1 MDDHTDSPNESQEQ
15 ITSQKFYV
23 YFFGQEKDDY
33 VKIGMTSDV
42 KKRLAQLQTGNPQRL
57 VIIRLL
63 EFDDI
68 ETAREVEAL
77 FQERY
82 KKLGFGAYGEWYAVS
97 PGALLMDVNFAIHL
111 GYLLGEA
118 PIHDVP
124 GANLD
129 IQGRWISGFDDQP
142 LYASW
147 RPIKYVSAG
156 KLEEL
161 FGPEAPDNDSSPEDG
176 A

>member
-82 KKLGFGAYGEWYAVS
+82 KKLGLGAYGEWYAVN
-97 PGALLMDVNFAIHL
+97 PAALLMDVNFAIHL
-111 GYLLGEA
+111 GNLLGESA
-118 PIHDVP
+118 IHDVP
-124 GANLD
+124 GTDLTS
-129 IQGRWISGFDDQP
+129 QRRWFSEFDDQP

-147 RPIKYVSAG
+147 RPIKYVNAG
-156 KLEEL
+156 ELEEL
-161 FGPEAPDNDSSPEDG
+161 FNPNAPGNDSFLEDDK
-176 A
+176 